1 MPESVPKTVPQ
12 TVHTHVARTLPSLP
26 SAPNLN
32 AGAALAALMVIGA
45 SGLVAPATAQ
55 ERIPSNCFALAQ
67 TPVEKVWRASIG
79 DPIDAAHVRI
89 RYLDHASFA
98 IESEGGTLAVTDY
111 TGFIG
116 NPDVVPD
123 VVTMNNAHSTH
134 WTSNPDPRIPHV
146 LEGWPDESGAP
157 AFHELDLGSMLVRN
171 VTTDTR
177 GPFGEGA
184 RGDGNSIF
192 VFEAGGLCIGH
203 LGHLHQIPDDA
214 QYASIGR
221 LDVVMV
227 PVDGGYTMS
236 TEAMGEVVSRLRASV
251 VIPMHWFSGASLQ
264 TFLAEMEG
272 KFQIVETGGP
282 DLMLSLQDLPGSP
295 TIMVLEPEFIP

>member
-1 MPESVPKTVPQ
+1 MMPEPVPMVVPQ
-12 TVHTHVARTLPSLP
+12 TVHTRGAGTKPSRLVA
-26 SAPNLN
+26 
-32 AGAALAALMVIGA
+32 AGAVVAGLMVWA
-45 SGLVAPATAQ
+45 SGPMPAAAQ
-55 ERIPSNCFALAQ
+55 ERIASNCFALAQ
-67 TPVEKVWRASIG
+67 GGAERVWHAAIG
-79 DPIDAAHVRI
+79 EPLDEAHVRI
-89 RYLDHASFA
+89 RYLAHASFA
-98 IESEGGTLAVTDY
+98 IEAQGGTLAVTDY

-146 LEGWPDESGAP
+146 LAGWPENGAP
-157 AFHELDLGSMLVRN
+157 AFHELDLGAMLVRN

-184 RGDGNSIF
+184 RADGNSIF

-214 QYASIGR
+214 QYAAIGR

-236 TEAMGEVVSRLRASV
+236 TAAMGEVVSRLRASV
-251 VIPMHWFSGASLQ
+251 VIPMHWFSGASLE

-272 KFQIVETGGP
+272 TFQVVEVGGP
-282 DLMLSLQDLPGSP
+282 DLMLSQQDLPGSP
-295 TIMVLEPEFIP
+295 TIMVLEPEYIP

>member
-1 MPESVPKTVPQ
+1 MPQ
-12 TVHTHVARTLPSLP
+12 TVTQTVLQSVHTQRTLVP
-26 SAPNLN
+26 
-32 AGAALAALMVIGA
+32 GVVVAL
-45 SGLVAPATAQ
+45 GLIPGQVWAQ
-55 ERIPSNCFALAQ
+55 ERPQSNCFALADAGR
-67 TPVEKVWRASIG
+67 ERVWQASIG
-79 DPIDAAHVRI
+79 EPLDAEHVRI
-89 RYLDHASFA
+89 RYLAHASFA
-98 IESEGGTLAVTDY
+98 IEAQGGVLAVTDY
-111 TGFIG
+111 TGFVG

-134 WTSNPDPRIPHV
+134 WTGNPDPRIPHV
-146 LEGWPDESGAP
+146 LEGWPADGQP
-157 AFHELDLGSMLVRN
+157 AFHELDLGAMLVRN

-184 RGDGNSIF
+184 RADGNSIF

-203 LGHLHQIPDDA
+203 LGHLHQIPDEA

-236 TEAMGEVVSRLRASV
+236 TAAMGEVVSRLRASV

-264 TFLAEMEG
+264 GFLAEMAG
-272 KFQIVETGGP
+272 QFQVVDVGGP

-295 TIMVLEPEFIP
+295 TIMVLEPEYIP